1 MYVHVAHTYRR
12 VYMHLYVHDVYIHI
26 YIYTYRSVHIFFHFS
41 MCMYK
46 RPRTCGTNHRVY
58 VCTYIMEAR
67 SNFFRNP
74 VKMFLH
80 PLILVIAHRG
90 SSVLVGFDC
99 ARLARRDHKTA
110 NQRAPQYEI
119 ALRKRIR
126 WRVKRDHRFAS
137 IFLRMP
143 SFSLLF
149 LYTYVHIRAGTCTI

>member
-1 MYVHVAHTYRR
+1 MDAYTCIFTYMT
-12 VYMHLYVHDVYIHI
+12 YTYI
-26 YIYTYRSVHIFFHFS
+26 YISVDIFFHFS

-67 SNFFRNP
+67 SNFFRDP
-74 VKMFLH
+74 LKMFLH

-90 SSVLVGFDC
+90 SLSVLVDFDC

-110 NQRAPQYEI
+110 NQRAPEYEI

-126 WRVKRDHRFAS
+126 WRVKRDHRSAS
-137 IFLRMP
+137 IFFTHAIFSS
-143 SFSLLF
+143 SFSL
-149 LYTYVHIRAGTCTI
+149 YVRAYKSRDVYNRTKKRKKETMA